1 MNNTRILVVE
11 DDVNLGQIL
20 QEYLKLKG
28 FITTLSTDG
37 DAGLTAFYEGLYDL
51 CLLDLMM
58 PKKDGFSLAK
68 DIRAVN
74 ADIPI
79 IFLTAK
85 TMKEDVLK
93 GFQIGA
99 DDYVTKPFSMEE
111 LLLRIHAILRR
122 SRSKKSAEFPKEYVI
137 GNVRYHYDENTLFID
152 QKNISLTTKE
162 NELMKLF
169 LENLNQTVDRTLA
182 LKRIWKNDSYFNA
195 RSMDVYIAKLRKY
208 LQLTDILKII
218 TIHGEGFK
226 LIQVV

>member
-122 SRSKKSAEFPKEYVI
+122 SRSKKICRVSEGICDRK
-137 GNVRYHYDENTLFID
+137 H
-152 QKNISLTTKE
+152 SLP
-162 NELMKLF
+162 L
-169 LENLNQTVDRTLA
+169 
-182 LKRIWKNDSYFNA
+182 
-195 RSMDVYIAKLRKY
+195 
-208 LQLTDILKII
+208 
-218 TIHGEGFK
+218 
-226 LIQVV
+226 